1 MGKRWGGSADGHT
14 FHLRTN
20 KNILLT
26 IVMATEPC
34 KYTITHGVVYYVNYR
49 LMSFFSFSF
58 RMIDPEGRWQKTWRQ
73 SRDGKQRV
81 CLALTTGPIIFKD
94 LFLLN
99 VYEWLPHACTTCTQY
114 LRRPEEGVGFPCSQP
129 CGCWEPDL
137 VLCKNSKCFQ
147 LVSCVFCPRAW
158 GGVAVLLVRGKGA
171 LIPAQ
176 TFQWRNEHM

>member
-34 KYTITHGVVYYVNYR
+34 KYTITHGIVYYVNYR

-99 VYEWLPHACTTCTQY
+99 VYE
-114 LRRPEEGVGFPCSQP
+114 
-129 CGCWEPDL
+129 
-137 VLCKNSKCFQ
+137 
-147 LVSCVFCPRAW
+147 
-158 GGVAVLLVRGKGA
+158 
-171 LIPAQ
+171 
-176 TFQWRNEHM
+176 